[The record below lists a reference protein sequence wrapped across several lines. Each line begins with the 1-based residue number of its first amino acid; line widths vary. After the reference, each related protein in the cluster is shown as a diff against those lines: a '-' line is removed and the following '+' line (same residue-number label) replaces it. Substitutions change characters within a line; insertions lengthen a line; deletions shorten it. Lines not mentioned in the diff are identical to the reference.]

1 MAYNPQAAMQV
12 NAFAQH
18 EGLLMAML
26 WTTSFFLSMYVPQ
39 SSFGGLI
46 ALATPFVAAWR
57 LRLFRDN
64 ITDGVISTRRGT
76 VFLIYTFF
84 YASIL
89 FALAQWAY
97 FQYLDNGRFMMML
110 NDAVAL
116 VKPQL
121 ENSGMSAKDLET
133 ALSDF
138 ESTSPIELAITFF
151 TQNMTIGLIMSLPIA
166 LICHRKT
173 RKQDTIYRQ

>member
-1 MAYNPQAAMQV
+1 MAYNPQTMMQV

-18 EGLLMAML
+18 EGFFMALL
-26 WTTSFFLSMYVPQ
+26 WSSSFALSVFVPQ
-39 SSFGGLI
+39 SSLGGLL

-57 LRLFRDN
+57 LRKFRDN
-64 ITDGVISTRRGT
+64 VTDGVISTRRGT

-97 FQYLDNGRFMMML
+97 FSYLDNGRFITLL

-121 ENSGMSAKDLET
+121 VSNGMNEADIKE
-133 ALSDF
+133 ALSAFDD
-138 ESTSPIELAITFF
+138 TSPIEIAITFL
-151 TQNMTIGLIMSLPIA
+151 TQNFTIGLFLSLPIA
-166 LICHRKT
+166 LLCRRQAVKT
-173 RKQDTIYRQ
+173 EA